1 MVEAVADR
9 AGETLGRVKMDTA
22 HVKDSAW
29 KVAAYLNQR
38 WPNFCSV
45 PELIR
50 ELKQTDIRKRVS
62 ELCAAG
68 YDIEKERNGRFVAYR
83 WTA

>member
-1 MVEAVADR
+1 MKPAIAAV
-9 AGETLGRVKMDTA
+9 LN
-22 HVKDSAW
+22 
-29 KVAAYLNQR
+29 YLVLR
-38 WPNFCSV
+38 YPKYASV

-50 ELKQTDIRKRVS
+50 KLKQTDIRKRVS

-83 WTA
+83 WTP

>member
-1 MVEAVADR
+1 MSDER
-9 AGETLGRVKMDTA
+9 PVKPT
-22 HVKDSAW
+22 AW
-29 KVAAYLNQR
+29 KVAMYLEER
-38 WPNFCSV
+38 WPNFVSV

-68 YDIEKERNGRFVAYR
+68 YDIEKERNGRFINYR
-83 WTA
+83 WSA